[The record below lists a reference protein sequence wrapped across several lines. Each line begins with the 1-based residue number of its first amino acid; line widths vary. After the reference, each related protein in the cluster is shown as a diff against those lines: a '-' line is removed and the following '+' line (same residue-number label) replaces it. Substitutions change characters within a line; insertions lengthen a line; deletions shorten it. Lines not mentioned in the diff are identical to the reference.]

1 MRPEQEESSASGSTR
16 FEALWSQHQ
25 RALLRICERTLGDL
39 DAAREAMSRTGVRV
53 WLQMSRSSSQEE
65 WPWALLRRVAI
76 NVCIDLQRERR
87 RQSWRWTSLDEEL
100 GDGAELEAAR
110 PCGEQEEQQLQS
122 LLLELLE
129 SLPPQLRACARL
141 AFVEQQ
147 GYADIAA
154 TLRLTPA
161 NVRKIVERSRKR
173 LVQPLAQ
180 AGVIRDEASFHRWL
194 SGRRKRTDG

>member
-1 MRPEQEESSASGSTR
+1 MSASAS
-16 FEALWSQHQ
+16 FEALWRQHQ
-25 RALLRICERTLGDL
+25 AALLRVCERTLGDS
-39 DAAREAMSRTGVRV
+39 DAARDALSRTAVRV
-53 WLQMSRSSSQEE
+53 WLQWSRASQED

-87 RQSWRWTSLDEEL
+87 RQALRWTSLDEQL
-100 GDGAELEAAR
+100 GEGADLEAAE
-110 PCGEQEEQQLQS
+110 PCEEQEEQRLQA

-147 GYADIAA
+147 SYADIAVA
-154 TLRLTPA
+154 LRLTPA

-173 LVQPLAQ
+173 LVKPLAR
-180 AGVIRDEASFHRWL
+180 AGVIRDEARFHRWL
-194 SGRRKRTDG
+194 SGRRKRTAD

>member
-1 MRPEQEESSASGSTR
+1 VSASAS
-16 FEALWSQHQ
+16 FEALWRQHQ
-25 RALLRICERTLGDL
+25 AALLRVCERTLGDP
-39 DAAREAMSRTGVRV
+39 DAARDALSRTAVRV
-53 WLQMSRSSSQEE
+53 WLQWSRASQTD

-87 RQSWRWTSLDEEL
+87 RQALRWTSLDEQL
-100 GDGAELEAAR
+100 GEGAELEAAE
-110 PCGEQEEQQLQS
+110 PCEEQEEQRLQT

-147 GYADIAA
+147 SYADIAVA
-154 TLRLTPA
+154 LRLTPA

-173 LVQPLAQ
+173 LVKPLAR
-180 AGVIRDEASFHRWL
+180 AGVIRDEDSFQRWL
-194 SGRRKRTDG
+194 SGRRKRTAD

>member
-1 MRPEQEESSASGSTR
+1 MSTEREVSSAYGS
-16 FEALWSQHQ
+16 FEALWRQ
-25 RALLRICERTLGDL
+25 RQGALLRVCERTMGDS
-39 DAAREAMSRTGVRV
+39 DAAREALSRTAIRV
-53 WLQMSRSSSQEE
+53 WLQWSRCSQVD

-87 RQSWRWTSLDEEL
+87 RQAWRWTPLEEEL
-100 GDGAELEAAR
+100 GEGADLEAAG
-110 PCGEQEEQQLQS
+110 PGEEQEEERLQA

-147 GYADIAA
+147 DYADIAVA
-154 TLRLTPA
+154 LRLTPA

-173 LVQPLAQ
+173 LVQPLAR

-194 SGRRKRTDG
+194 SGRRKRTSG

>member
-1 MRPEQEESSASGSTR
+1 MSASAS
-16 FEALWSQHQ
+16 FEALWRQHQ
-25 RALLRICERTLGDL
+25 AALLRVCERTLGDP
-39 DAAREAMSRTGVRV
+39 DAARDALSRTAVRV
-53 WLQMSRSSSQEE
+53 WLQWSRASQTD

-87 RQSWRWTSLDEEL
+87 RQALRWTSLDEQL
-100 GDGAELEAAR
+100 GEGAELEAAE
-110 PCGEQEEQQLQS
+110 PCEEQEEQRLQT

-147 GYADIAA
+147 SYADIAVA
-154 TLRLTPA
+154 LRLTPA

-173 LVQPLAQ
+173 LVKPLAR
-180 AGVIRDEASFHRWL
+180 AGVIRDEDSFQRWL
-194 SGRRKRTDG
+194 SGRRKRTAD